1 MLKIVGDRI
10 RKARENAGISQKK
23 LGLMLG
29 LSDKAISA
37 YESGR
42 TFPPLDT
49 LYRISQELEKDITY
63 FVTNNEECINTT
75 DAVGRIEK
83 SLSKVVVELEAL
95 KKSLPKS
102 QN

>member
-1 MLKIVGDRI
+1 MLKIVGERI
-10 RKARENAGISQKK
+10 RKAREESGISQKK

-49 LYRISQELEKDITY
+49 LYRIAKELERDITY
-63 FVTNNEECINTT
+63 FVSDDEGSVICS
-75 DAVGRIEK
+75 DSVSRIEK
-83 SLSKVVVELEAL
+83 ALAKVQIELQSLKNTVDQKE
-95 KKSLPKS
+95 
-102 QN
+102 